1 MSADWLSSGMCMRT
15 KNLRKTE
22 KGVPVNTPSKTTAI
36 ILRLYEEVETSAILW
51 VDYLS
56 SPANELAKHF
66 THFAFVQFSIH
77 TAIPPFSAVA
87 VNA

>member
-1 MSADWLSSGMCMRT
+1 M
-15 KNLRKTE
+15 KTE
-22 KGVPVNTPSKTTAI
+22 KGVPVNTPSKTTALT
-36 ILRLYEEVETSAILW
+36 LRLYEEVETSAILW

-66 THFAFVQFSIH
+66 THFAFAQFSIH